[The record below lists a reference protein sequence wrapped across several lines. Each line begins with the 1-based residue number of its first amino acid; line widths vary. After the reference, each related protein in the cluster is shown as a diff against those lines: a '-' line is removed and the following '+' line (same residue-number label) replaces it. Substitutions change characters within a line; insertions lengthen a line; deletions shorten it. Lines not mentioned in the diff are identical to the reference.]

1 MAATTPDMDSS
12 HAIWRKSTYSNGG
25 EGACVE
31 VVALD
36 EGSDDQ

>member
-12 HAIWRKSTYSNGG
+12 HATWRKSTYSNGG

-31 VVALD
+31 VASLD
-36 EGSDDQ
+36 KGAENQ